1 MTGGR
6 RLFWPLLVVHAILVQ
21 AISYGI
27 RPSLSY
33 AVLDLG
39 YGPAWLAVVG
49 AMFAIPPLVLAI
61 AAGRLVDRVG
71 ERPGM
76 VIGGVAL
83 TGSAVVAYVGSAQIG
98 LLVTAT
104 ALLGIGIIFSM
115 VGEQS
120 AVAGRAR
127 GRGLDSVFGVYTFV
141 TSLGQGVG
149 PLLLLLPP
157 APGSQSPPLEP
168 IAAACGLAGLVT
180 LAVSFGFGT
189 VHRAAPSG
197 SPSGSR
203 PEASGSPPEPSGSPP
218 APSAPS
224 APSESPGTPG
234 TPGTPGSPG
243 SPGTPGSSGSS
254 GSPGSSGSSSGPAGR
269 RWPARRLLAIPG
281 MGRAL
286 LVGGLILASI
296 DVTLA
301 YLPALAHAR
310 GIAPGWVTAMLAV
323 RSVTQMV
330 SRINL
335 AQLVR
340 RLGRRRLTVA
350 ACAVSALALCGLT
363 LPVPV
368 AVLVALTGVYG
379 FAAGVCQPITMG
391 WVTQLAPSGTRGTV
405 LSLRIAGNRLA
416 QTVIPAVS
424 GAAAVVGGVTGVLVL
439 TGATLGAAAWSA
451 SAVPDPED

>member
-1 MTGGR
+1 MGSEMCISDR
-6 RLFWPLLVVHAILVQ
+6 VQ
-21 AISYGI
+21 VISYGI

-39 YGPAWLAVVG
+39 YGSAWLAVVA

-61 AAGRLVDRVG
+61 ATGRLVDRMG
-71 ERPGM
+71 ERPSM
-76 VIGGVAL
+76 VIGAAAL
-83 TGSAVVAYVGSAQIG
+83 AGSSVLAYLGSAQIA
-98 LLVTAT
+98 LLITAT

-127 GRGLDSVFGVYTFV
+127 DRGLDSVFGVYTFV

-149 PLLLLLPP
+149 PLLLLLPSD
-157 APGSQSPPLEP
+157 PGTQSPPLEP
-168 IAAACGLAGLVT
+168 IAAACGVASLVT

-189 VHRAAPSG
+189 HHWAA
-197 SPSGSR
+197 SPS
-203 PEASGSPPEPSGSPP
+203 ASP
-218 APSAPS
+218 AD
-224 APSESPGTPG
+224 SESPAGPD
-234 TPGTPGSPG
+234 SPA
-243 SPGTPGSSGSS
+243 GSSA
-254 GSPGSSGSSSGPAGR
+254 GSSSSVPEGR
-269 RWPARRLLAIPG
+269 RWPAQRLLAIPG
-281 MGRAL
+281 MWRAL
-286 LVGGLILASI
+286 LVSGLILASI

-301 YLPALAHAR
+301 YLPALAHSR
-310 GIAPGWVTAMLAV
+310 GIAPGWVTAMLAARAV
-323 RSVTQMV
+323 MQMV

-340 RLGRRRLTVA
+340 RLGRRRLTVL

-368 AVLVALTGVYG
+368 AVLVTLTAVYG

-391 WVTQLAPSGTRGTV
+391 WVTQLAPAGTRGTV

-416 QTVIPAVS
+416 QTVIPAMS
-424 GAAAVVGGVTGVLVL
+424 GAAAVMGGVSGVLVV

-451 SAVPDPED
+451 SAVPDTED

>member
-1 MTGGR
+1 
-6 RLFWPLLVVHAILVQ
+6 LLVVHAILVQ

-83 TGSAVVAYVGSAQIG
+83 TGSAVVAYVGSAQIA

-180 LAVSFGFGT
+180 LAASFGFGT
-189 VHRAAPSG
+189 HHRAAPSG
-197 SPSGSR
+197 SPPGSR
-203 PEASGSPPEPSGSPP
+203 PEASGSPPEASGPPPGLPSESSGPPPGLPSESSGPPPGLPSESPESPP
-218 APSAPS
+218 G
-224 APSESPGTPG
+224 PSESPG
-234 TPGTPGSPG
+234 SP
-243 SPGTPGSSGSS
+243 
-254 GSPGSSGSSSGPAGR
+254 SGPGGR

-391 WVTQLAPSGTRGTV
+391 WVTRLAPSGTRGTV

-416 QTVIPAVS
+416 QTVIPVVS
-424 GAAAVVGGVTGVLVL
+424 GAAAVVGGVTGVLVV